1 MQDTTAWDTEEQGW
15 ALLPCLPHP
24 AMRMSVKHVGR
35 FIPVK
40 SSDDSSYKDGK
51 GFWETKDV
59 QMGNRLSKMK
69 FKSRGKAQTFISS
82 GKASRR
88 AFDTLASDHNS
99 GLIDW
104 HESEGG
110 VAETRRLEEAKN
122 EHEEE
127 EVEGQKDQEDQE
139 DQEEEHK
146 EEEEDEGDERHG
158 DGSEKAR
165 EKIGRQSTVSV
176 GNEAGTST
184 ALKPRHD
191 YSGLSQQ
198 VLVDIT
204 PRPHDQGSVRPHR
217 SFRGGHGGG
226 RHRDTRGNEVGGKF
240 TWPGKPRG
248 GHINREQ
255 AAAGRGSPGGCL
267 YVQRTVGRTRAPSVP
282 GRLRGGLEPGIGGT
296 ERAVVHIVS
305 GAPAGV
311 ARFLQGVQRR
321 PDLLR

>member
-165 EKIGRQSTVSV
+165 EKIGRQSTGASARTGPSAV
-176 GNEAGTST
+176 GTGAAATGTPVVTKSGANSPGQANRVVATST
-184 ALKPRHD
+184 
-191 YSGLSQQ
+191 
-198 VLVDIT
+198 
-204 PRPHDQGSVRPHR
+204 
-217 SFRGGHGGG
+217 
-226 RHRDTRGNEVGGKF
+226 GNKLLRVEA
-240 TWPGKPRG
+240 P
-248 GHINREQ
+248 Q
-255 AAAGRGSPGGCL
+255 AAASTSKEQSVGQGRPRCL
-267 YVQRTVGRTRAPSVP
+267 DAFVVALNQALGERNGQWYTSFLELQLVSLDFCRACRGVP
-282 GRLRGGLEPGIGGT
+282 IFCVKRRRGG
-296 ERAVVHIVS
+296 
-305 GAPAGV
+305 
-311 ARFLQGVQRR
+311 
-321 PDLLR
+321 